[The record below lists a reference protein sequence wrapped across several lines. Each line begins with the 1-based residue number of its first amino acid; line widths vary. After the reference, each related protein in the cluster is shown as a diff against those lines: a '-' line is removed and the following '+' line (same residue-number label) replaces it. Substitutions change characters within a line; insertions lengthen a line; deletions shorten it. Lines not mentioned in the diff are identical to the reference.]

1 MEKLGTVENEQQANR
16 LISTYKLN
24 QMTNDN
30 QYNTTFVKRMVEVID
45 VYVERINKW
54 AIKIIAELVSF
65 ISKGHCVQISYDSGC
80 GKFQYYRLFT

>member
-45 VYVERINKW
+45 VYVERINK
-54 AIKIIAELVSF
+54 
-65 ISKGHCVQISYDSGC
+65 
-80 GKFQYYRLFT
+80 